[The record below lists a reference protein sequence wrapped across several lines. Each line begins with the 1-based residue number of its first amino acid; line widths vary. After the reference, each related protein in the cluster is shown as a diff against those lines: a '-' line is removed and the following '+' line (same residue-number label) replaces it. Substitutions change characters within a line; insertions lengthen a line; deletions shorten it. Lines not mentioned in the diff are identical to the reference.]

1 LNFELFLYGSSNFFP
16 RKLLKKVFGLPSAPL
31 PPAIRR
37 VELRPKTWNFSILLK
52 RKNGARNPSAG
63 GKKMWENFRFWS
75 SENSERRKARLRV
88 LTLFIS
94 LAVLD
99 PDPPIR
105 GRQEGTP

>member
-63 GKKMWENFRFWS
+63 GKKCGKISGFGVPRIRNGGK
-75 SENSERRKARLRV
+75 RKRKV
-88 LTLFIS
+88 
-94 LAVLD
+94 
-99 PDPPIR
+99 
-105 GRQEGTP
+105 GN